1 MKSTK
6 DSLLEDIKAE
16 FAEVNAMMEAL
27 EAKEPE
33 DEASE
38 AYDKWIEE
46 CEQLAIESESLMTLI
61 DYKKKQGLKSDNL
74 YKLYKNKPPDIDKL
88 LYPCP
93 FYKEQL
99 QKNEIKYIKNCTNR
113 VILYTLH

>member
-27 EAKEPE
+27 EAK

-38 AYDKWIEE
+38 AYDKSIGE

-61 DYKKKQGLKSDNL
+61 DYKMTQGL
-74 YKLYKNKPPDIDKL
+74 
-88 LYPCP
+88 
-93 FYKEQL
+93 
-99 QKNEIKYIKNCTNR
+99 
-113 VILYTLH
+113 

>member
-38 AYDKWIEE
+38 AYDKWIGE

-61 DYKKKQGLKSDNL
+61 DYKM
-74 YKLYKNKPPDIDKL
+74 
-88 LYPCP
+88 
-93 FYKEQL
+93 
-99 QKNEIKYIKNCTNR
+99 NR
-113 VILYTLH
+113 DCRGISCIYYTKINTRI

>member
-33 DEASE
+33 DEAMIS
-38 AYDKWIEE
+38 
-46 CEQLAIESESLMTLI
+46 
-61 DYKKKQGLKSDNL
+61 GLRSVSSSPLSQN
-74 YKLYKNKPPDIDKL
+74 
-88 LYPCP
+88 
-93 FYKEQL
+93 
-99 QKNEIKYIKNCTNR
+99 
-113 VILYTLH
+113 HS

>member
-1 MKSTK
+1 MGGYYEINKRL
-6 DSLLEDIKAE
+6 SLRGYQGRIYRGQCHE
-16 FAEVNAMMEAL
+16 EAL

-61 DYKKKQGLKSDNL
+61 DYKMTQGL
-74 YKLYKNKPPDIDKL
+74 
-88 LYPCP
+88 
-93 FYKEQL
+93 
-99 QKNEIKYIKNCTNR
+99 
-113 VILYTLH
+113 

>member
-61 DYKKKQGLKSDNL
+61 ACKHASMIPFDPLII
-74 YKLYKNKPPDIDKL
+74 LYKNKHQDIDKL
-88 LYPCP
+88 LYPGV
-93 FYKEQL
+93 FYKEKL
-99 QKNEIKYIKNCTNR
+99 QKK
-113 VILYTLH
+113 

>member
-33 DEASE
+33 DEASDV
-38 AYDKWIEE
+38 YKR
-46 CEQLAIESESLMTLI
+46 QPMTS
-61 DYKKKQGLKSDNL
+61 GLRSVSSSPSSQN
-74 YKLYKNKPPDIDKL
+74 
-88 LYPCP
+88 
-93 FYKEQL
+93 
-99 QKNEIKYIKNCTNR
+99 
-113 VILYTLH
+113 HS

>member
-1 MKSTK
+1 MKFLLNNHKNIFYVKSNWEDTMKSTK

-61 DYKKKQGLKSDNL
+61 DYKMTQGL
-74 YKLYKNKPPDIDKL
+74 
-88 LYPCP
+88 
-93 FYKEQL
+93 
-99 QKNEIKYIKNCTNR
+99 
-113 VILYTLH
+113 

>member
-61 DYKKKQGLKSDNL
+61 DYKITRFVQFFIYLIS
-74 YKLYKNKPPDIDKL
+74 
-88 LYPCP
+88 
-93 FYKEQL
+93 FF
-99 QKNEIKYIKNCTNR
+99 
-113 VILYTLH
+113 

>member
-33 DEASE
+33 DEME
-38 AYDKWIEE
+38 ALEIGFCKGIENY
-46 CEQLAIESESLMTLI
+46 S
-61 DYKKKQGLKSDNL
+61 
-74 YKLYKNKPPDIDKL
+74 
-88 LYPCP
+88 
-93 FYKEQL
+93 
-99 QKNEIKYIKNCTNR
+99 R
-113 VILYTLH
+113 VLSRREPGSTPYTLLDHFGDDF

>member
-38 AYDKWIEE
+38 AYDKIGR
-46 CEQLAIESESLMTLI
+46 AH
-61 DYKKKQGLKSDNL
+61 
-74 YKLYKNKPPDIDKL
+74 
-88 LYPCP
+88 
-93 FYKEQL
+93 
-99 QKNEIKYIKNCTNR
+99 
-113 VILYTLH
+113 V

>member
-1 MKSTK
+1 MNMPVHWLPDSQRWAVIKNGEETMKSTK

-46 CEQLAIESESLMTLI
+46 CEKLAIESESLMTLI
-61 DYKKKQGLKSDNL
+61 DYKMTQGL
-74 YKLYKNKPPDIDKL
+74 
-88 LYPCP
+88 
-93 FYKEQL
+93 
-99 QKNEIKYIKNCTNR
+99 
-113 VILYTLH
+113 

>member
-1 MKSTK
+1 MGGYYEINKRL
-6 DSLLEDIKAE
+6 SLKRISRELP
-16 FAEVNAMMEAL
+16 EVNAMMEAL

-61 DYKKKQGLKSDNL
+61 DYKMTQGL
-74 YKLYKNKPPDIDKL
+74 
-88 LYPCP
+88 
-93 FYKEQL
+93 
-99 QKNEIKYIKNCTNR
+99 
-113 VILYTLH
+113 

>member
-1 MKSTK
+1 MNMPVHWLPDSRRWAVIKNGEENMKSTK

-61 DYKKKQGLKSDNL
+61 DYKMTQGL
-74 YKLYKNKPPDIDKL
+74 
-88 LYPCP
+88 
-93 FYKEQL
+93 
-99 QKNEIKYIKNCTNR
+99 
-113 VILYTLH
+113 

>member
-33 DEASE
+33 DEAVS
-38 AYDKWIEE
+38 YTHLDVYKRQDEE
-46 CEQLAIESESLMTLI
+46 TAMPI
-61 DYKKKQGLKSDNL
+61 
-74 YKLYKNKPPDIDKL
+74 
-88 LYPCP
+88 
-93 FYKEQL
+93 
-99 QKNEIKYIKNCTNR
+99 
-113 VILYTLH
+113 

>member
-38 AYDKWIEE
+38 AYDKWIAEFIA
-46 CEQLAIESESLMTLI
+46 LAIEHNMTR
-61 DYKKKQGLKSDNL
+61 KQRKTD
-74 YKLYKNKPPDIDKL
+74 D
-88 LYPCP
+88 
-93 FYKEQL
+93 F
-99 QKNEIKYIKNCTNR
+99 
-113 VILYTLH
+113 H

>member
-1 MKSTK
+1 MNMPVHWLLDSRRWAVIKNGEETMKSTK

-61 DYKKKQGLKSDNL
+61 DYKMTQGL
-74 YKLYKNKPPDIDKL
+74 
-88 LYPCP
+88 
-93 FYKEQL
+93 
-99 QKNEIKYIKNCTNR
+99 
-113 VILYTLH
+113 

>member
-61 DYKKKQGLKSDNL
+61 D
-74 YKLYKNKPPDIDKL
+74 KL
-88 LYPCP
+88 LYPGV
-93 FYKEQL
+93 FYKEKL